1 MGHPL
6 SSLSLRNAED
16 NALFMTSALG
26 AFANV
31 TDLNLQIDGRGR
43 TQGHHYSVPDLGN
56 LFVML
61 PAMHHLSC
69 LSLGFT
75 HLELHADETKRL
87 LAGLKSQTLTYL
99 RLRSVRFYMD
109 DMIQLFFTH
118 RATPKAVS
126 FHNVGFEGSTQESW
140 KALIRRVE
148 WFTNTK
154 HAAFIECFEWRM
166 FDEST
171 KVRVKNTDGKRLA
184 QRLVAQA
191 GWGQ

>member
-1 MGHPL
+1 
-6 SSLSLRNAED
+6 
-16 NALFMTSALG
+16 
-26 AFANV
+26 
-31 TDLNLQIDGRGR
+31 
-43 TQGHHYSVPDLGN
+43 
-56 LFVML
+56 
-61 PAMHHLSC
+61 
-69 LSLGFT
+69 
-75 HLELHADETKRL
+75 
-87 LAGLKSQTLTYL
+87 
-99 RLRSVRFYMD
+99 MD

-118 RATPKAVS
+118 RKAVS

-148 WFTNTK
+148 WSTDTK
-154 HAAFIECFEWRM
+154 HVAFIECFEWRM